1 MIAILEELKKGSTEI
16 RPIYK
21 SCVEMWSEVLDDAQ
35 DLSVEDLAE
44 RISLDLQRRME
55 HACGKQNLRKKNL
68 GKTIMAFSG
77 FHYLCDEHGIGNN
90 SQLAERLLQAFDHSG
105 VSSEVKARAKRA
117 AGLF

>member
-16 RPIYK
+16 GPIYK

-44 RISLDLQRRME
+44 RISFVLRRRME
-55 HACGKQNLRKKNL
+55 LACGKRDL

-90 SQLAERLLQAFDHSG
+90 SQLAEKLLQAFDHSD
-105 VSSEVKARAKRA
+105 VSSQVKTRAKRA
-117 AGLF
+117 AELF